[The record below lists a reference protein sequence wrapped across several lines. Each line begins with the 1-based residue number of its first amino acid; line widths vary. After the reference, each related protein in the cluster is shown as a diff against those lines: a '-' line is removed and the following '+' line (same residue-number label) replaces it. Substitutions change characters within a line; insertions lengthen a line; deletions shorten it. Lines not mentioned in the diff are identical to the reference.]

1 MRHKNPRASINIA
14 SDRLSDIREVVK
26 TRQAKMRR
34 QDLEKGAVRV
44 FFVSFFTIFAA
55 HFYLGTWNRLA

>member
-1 MRHKNPRASINIA
+1 
-14 SDRLSDIREVVK
+14 
-26 TRQAKMRR
+26 MRR

-55 HFYLGTWNRLA
+55 HFYRGTWNRLAKTLVVAEAKKPKLSRGKTVNVKVANAT